1 MAKRRVPNQRKSKRA
16 FTRAALKTH
25 KKNVAPPPMRGGYRI

>member
-1 MAKRRVPNQRKSKRA
+1 MKRTRPNQRKSKRS
-16 FTRAALKTH
+16 FTRSALATH